1 MCFFDDSISLCAW
14 LSTGTAVTVES
25 FLKWK
30 KQFDEEMLAKEVI
43 LRKSGV
49 AVSNTAMLPLSAITI
64 GSSGSI
70 SSSTGL
76 SASEISS
83 LLGDERP
90 TGKQI
95 FLMQLSVGNGSLGI
109 SGTDEE
115 ALLLE
120 AEKEDYSD
128 EYFNT
133 KGDDVRCM
141 MMMMMMMMRIMM
153 MRMMMMMMRIMMLHD
168 DDDDNDYFTWCDD
181 SKSQLK

>member
-1 MCFFDDSISLCAW
+1 M
-14 LSTGTAVTVES
+14 STGTAVTVES

-133 KGDDVRCM
+133 KGDGVGGVDN
-141 MMMMMMMMRIMM
+141 
-153 MRMMMMMMRIMMLHD
+153 D
-168 DDDDNDYFTWCDD
+168 DDDDDDDYEPSVGSNDLEDDDDDDDDD
-181 SKSQLK
+181 SDNLVNDGVR

>member
-1 MCFFDDSISLCAW
+1 MCMVW

-128 EYFNT
+128 EFFNA
-133 KGDDVRCM
+133 KGDGVGGVDNDDDDDDDDYEPSVGSND
-141 MMMMMMMMRIMM
+141 
-153 MRMMMMMMRIMMLHD
+153 LDDDD
-168 DDDDNDYFTWCDD
+168 DDDDNLVNDGVR
-181 SKSQLK
+181 

>member
-14 LSTGTAVTVES
+14 LSTGTAVTLES

-133 KGDDVRCM
+133 KGDGVGGVDNDDDDDDDDDDYEPSVGSND
-141 MMMMMMMMRIMM
+141 
-153 MRMMMMMMRIMMLHD
+153 L
-168 DDDDNDYFTWCDD
+168 DDDDNDDNDD
-181 SKSQLK
+181 DNLVNDGVR